1 MDELTQLRE
10 LRADAPVPDRAA
22 LAPGRA
28 LLTDAI
34 AGRSRRTRR
43 LRADWRIASLGA
55 VVAITAAAL
64 IATQVVDTSAPRHGH
79 LAARAHD
86 PDLSSPAAAL
96 NEAADDLTR
105 RKTPVEPRSDQ
116 WVYLREIGGTVTDRV
131 RAGSSIRTDPS
142 VPQAMD
148 RSDPHKPHETWL
160 KYGGEA
166 EAKKRTPDLVYRPY
180 SPRRLHRIATGL
192 PQDPQKL
199 LAELRRAFPADAGHR
214 LAGETTDEHNYR
226 AVFTLLDQ
234 SYAIPPHAL
243 ARVYT
248 ALATVKDVKVTDH
261 LVRDA
266 SGREVIAVTRESS
279 RMNSRQEIFID
290 PRTYAYAGFKEVV
303 TKEHQAWYDGT
314 RYPGDVIGDLARTG
328 TSVVDADGQK
338 P

>member
-10 LRADAPVPDRAA
+10 LRADAPAPDRAA

-34 AGRSRRTRR
+34 AGRNRRARR
-43 LRADWRIASLGA
+43 LRADWRVASLGA

-64 IATQVVDTSAPRHGH
+64 FITQIVDATAPRHGH
-79 LAARAHD
+79 LAARTHD

-96 NEAADDLTR
+96 NEAAGSLTR
-105 RKTPVEPRSDQ
+105 MKTPVEPRDDQ
-116 WVYLREIGGTVTDRV
+116 WVYLREVGGTVTERV
-131 RAGSSIRTDPS
+131 RAGSSVQVDPS

-148 RSDPHKPHETWL
+148 RTDPHKTHETWL
-160 KYGGEA
+160 KYDGEA
-166 EAKKRTPDLVYRPY
+166 AEKEGTTDLIHRPY
-180 SPRRLHRIATGL
+180 SPSRLHRIATGL

-214 LAGETTDEHNYR
+214 VAGETTDEHNYR

-243 ARVYT
+243 ARVYA

-266 SGREVIAVTRESS
+266 SGREVIAVTRDSS
-279 RMNSRQEIFID
+279 RVNSRLEIFID
-290 PRTYAYAGFKEVV
+290 PRTYAYTGFREVV
-303 TKEHQAWYDGT
+303 TKEHMAWYDGT

-328 TSVVDADGQK
+328 TAVVDAKGQK

>member
-34 AGRSRRTRR
+34 AGRNRRTRR

-131 RAGSSIRTDPS
+131 RAGEL
-142 VPQAMD
+142 
-148 RSDPHKPHETWL
+148 H
-160 KYGGEA
+160 
-166 EAKKRTPDLVYRPY
+166 PD
-180 SPRRLHRIATGL
+180 
-192 PQDPQKL
+192 
-199 LAELRRAFPADAGHR
+199 
-214 LAGETTDEHNYR
+214 
-226 AVFTLLDQ
+226 
-234 SYAIPPHAL
+234 
-243 ARVYT
+243 
-248 ALATVKDVKVTDH
+248 
-261 LVRDA
+261 
-266 SGREVIAVTRESS
+266 
-279 RMNSRQEIFID
+279 
-290 PRTYAYAGFKEVV
+290 
-303 TKEHQAWYDGT
+303 
-314 RYPGDVIGDLARTG
+314 
-328 TSVVDADGQK
+328 
-338 P
+338 

>member
-10 LRADAPVPDRAA
+10 LRADAPAPDRAA

-34 AGRSRRTRR
+34 AGRNRRARR

-55 VVAITAAAL
+55 AAAITAAAL
-64 IATQVVDTSAPRHGH
+64 IVTQIVDTTAPEHGH

-86 PDLSSPAAAL
+86 PDLSGPAAAL
-96 NEAADDLTR
+96 NEAAGALTR
-105 RKTPVEPRSDQ
+105 KKTPVEPRNDQ
-116 WVYLREIGGTVTDRV
+116 WVYLREVGGTVTDRV
-131 RAGSSIRTDPS
+131 RAGDSVRTDPS
-142 VPQAMD
+142 VPHPMD
-148 RSDPHKPHETWL
+148 RSDPHTPHETWL

-166 EAKKRTPDLVYRPY
+166 EEKKRTPDLVHRPY
-180 SPRRLHRIATGL
+180 SPRRLHRIATAL
-192 PQDPQKL
+192 PQDPREL
-199 LAELRRAFPADAGHR
+199 LAELRRLFPADAGHR
-214 LAGETTDEHNYR
+214 VAGETTDEHNYR

-243 ARVYT
+243 ARIYT
-248 ALATVKDVKVTDH
+248 ALATVKDVKVTDR

-279 RMNSRQEIFID
+279 RTNIRQEIFID
-290 PRTYAYAGFKEVV
+290 PRTYAYTGFREVV
-303 TKEHQAWYDGT
+303 TKEHRAWYDGT
-314 RYPGDVIGDLARTG
+314 RYPGDVIGDLARIETA
-328 TSVVDADGQK
+328 VVDADRER

>member
-1 MDELTQLRE
+1 MDELTRLRE
-10 LRADAPVPDRAA
+10 LRADAPAPDRAA

-34 AGRSRRTRR
+34 AGRNRRTRR

-64 IATQVVDTSAPRHGH
+64 FITQIVDATAPRHGH
-79 LAARAHD
+79 LAARTHG

-96 NEAADDLTR
+96 KEAADALTR
-105 RKTPVEPRSDQ
+105 METPVEPRDDQ
-116 WVYLREIGGTVTDRV
+116 WVYLREVGGTVTDRV
-131 RAGSSIRTDPS
+131 RVGDSVQTDPT

-148 RSDPHKPHETWL
+148 RLDPHTPHETWL

-166 EAKKRTPDLVYRPY
+166 EEKEKTTDLIHRPY
-180 SPRRLHRIATGL
+180 SPSRLHRIAIEL
-192 PQDPQKL
+192 PQNPQEL
-199 LAELRRAFPADAGHR
+199 LAELRRAFPADAGYR
-214 LAGETTDEHNYR
+214 VAGETTDEHNYR

-248 ALATVKDVKVTDH
+248 ALATVKDVKVTDR

-279 RMNSRQEIFID
+279 RTNIRQEIFID
-290 PRTYAYAGFKEVV
+290 PRTYAYTGFREVV
-303 TKEHQAWYDGT
+303 TKEHMAWYDGT

-328 TSVVDADGQK
+328 TAVVDAKGQK